1 MIQSRSGRGI
11 RTPARLAD
19 ANDSDVPIVQ
29 RRVPGTAGRRRPKK
43 KSGFP
48 ARVVGVVTQF
58 LRRALSLAAAMDKY
72 EDTFVSP
79 YELEGTGVRAEW
91 RVIEA
96 EAGTVLELKEKGG
109 DPGEVTAV
117 PSVLC
122 SGACRMATQRG
133 HPCVCVCVTGH
144 CAHR

>member
-1 MIQSRSGRGI
+1 MG
-11 RTPARLAD
+11 
-19 ANDSDVPIVQ
+19 
-29 RRVPGTAGRRRPKK
+29 
-43 KSGFP
+43 
-48 ARVVGVVTQF
+48 
-58 LRRALSLAAAMDKY
+58 KY

-79 YELEGTGVRAEW
+79 YELRLRLEGTGVRAEW

-96 EAGTVLELKEKGG
+96 EAGTVLELKEKGRGG

-133 HPCVCVCVTGH
+133 HPCVCVCDRSLRASLAADWAEST
-144 CAHR
+144 